1 MNMNE
6 IIKLKVSNEKESEI
20 NTFMK
25 CLDETFEA
33 GRAVDKNLTYKQ
45 NLRICLRV
53 FLSTEEFQPKTIK
66 ELS

>member
-1 MNMNE
+1 MNINE

-20 NTFMK
+20 NDFMK

-45 NLRICLRV
+45 NLRNCLTV
-53 FLSTEEFQPKTIK
+53 LFSTEFQPKISK
-66 ELS
+66 ELN

>member
-1 MNMNE
+1 MNINE

-53 FLSTEEFQPKTIK
+53 FLSTEFQPKTIK

>member
-1 MNMNE
+1 MNINE

-20 NTFMK
+20 NAFMK

-45 NLRICLRV
+45 NVRNSLTV
-53 FLSTEEFQPKTIK
+53 FLSNEWKPKISK
-66 ELS
+66 ELN

>member
-1 MNMNE
+1 MNINE
-6 IIKLKVSNEKESEI
+6 VIKLKVSNEKESEI
-20 NTFMK
+20 DDFMK

-45 NLRICLRV
+45 NLRICLKIL
-53 FLSTEEFQPKTIK
+53 FSTEFQLKTIK

>member
-1 MNMNE
+1 MNINE

-20 NTFMK
+20 NAFMK

-45 NLRICLRV
+45 NLRFCLRV
-53 FLSTEEFQPKTIK
+53 FFSTEFQPKISK
-66 ELS
+66 ELN